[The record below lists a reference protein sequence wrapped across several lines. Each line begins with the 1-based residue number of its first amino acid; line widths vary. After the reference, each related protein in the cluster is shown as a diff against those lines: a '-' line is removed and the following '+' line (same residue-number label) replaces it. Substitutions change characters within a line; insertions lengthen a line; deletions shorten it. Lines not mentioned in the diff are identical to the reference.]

1 MKRFVIGV
9 DTSNYTTSAA
19 AVLEDGTLLAN
30 VKRLLPVAP
39 GERGLRQSDAVFAH
53 VKAMPDI
60 ISELTRRLGEYS
72 SELSPAAV
80 GYSFAP
86 REVEGSYM
94 PCFLVGEAIAKALAS
109 DRALPVFS
117 SSHQA
122 GHIMAA
128 LCSVSALTLTDKR
141 FAAFHVSG
149 GTTELTLV
157 TPDAK
162 KIISVQKLGGTRD
175 LNAGQLIDRVG
186 VAMGESFPAGRAL
199 DTLALSYGAKP
210 DAMSVCVDRFECNLS
225 GAENK
230 ALKIYD
236 QSGDK
241 ARTAAFVFDFIAR
254 TLCRLSENLRQSFQ
268 DIPIVYAGGVMSSEY
283 IKERLSAF
291 SGYHAAPELS
301 SDNAVG
307 CALLALEKWK
317 RGMAETEVAK

>member
-30 VKRLLPVAP
+30 VKHLLPVAA

-53 VKAMPDI
+53 VKAMPAILAELAGELRKDSEDI
-60 ISELTRRLGEYS
+60 V
-72 SELSPAAV
+72 PAAV
-80 GYSFAP
+80 GYSCAP

-94 PCFLVGEAIAKALAS
+94 PCFLVGEAIARAAAA
-109 DRALPVFS
+109 DRKLPVFA

-128 LCSVSALTLTDKR
+128 LYSASAMSLVEKR

-157 TPDAK
+157 TPDAQ
-162 KIISVQKLGGTRD
+162 KIISVEKLGGTLD
-175 LNAGQLIDRVG
+175 LNAGQLIDRIG
-186 VAMGESFPAGRAL
+186 VVMGETFPAGRVL
-199 DTLALSYGAKP
+199 DTLA
-210 DAMSVCVDRFECNLS
+210 MSFEGKIDTMPVRTDGFACNLS

-230 ALKIYD
+230 ARAIYA
-236 QSGDK
+236 QSGDR
-241 ARTAAFVFDFIAR
+241 ARTAAFVFDFVTR
-254 TLCRLSENLRQSFQ
+254 TLFCLSEKLRSDYP
-268 DIPIVYAGGVMSSEY
+268 DIPIVYAGGVMSSQY
-283 IKERLSAF
+283 MKKRLSQF
-291 SGYHAAPELS
+291 GGYHAAPELS

-317 RGMAETEVAK
+317 RGLPGTEVAQ

>member
-30 VKRLLPVAP
+30 VKRLLPVAA

-60 ISELTRRLGEYS
+60 ISELTQRLTEYS
-72 SELSPAAV
+72 SELSLAAV
-80 GYSFAP
+80 GYSSAP

-94 PCFLVGEAIAKALAS
+94 PCFLVGDAIAKSIAS

-128 LCSVSALTLTDKR
+128 LYSASAVRLMNER

-157 TPDAK
+157 TPDTER
-162 KIISVQKLGGTRD
+162 ILSVQKLGGTRD

-186 VAMGESFPAGRAL
+186 VAMGETFPAGRAL
-199 DTLALSYGAKP
+199 DSLALSYNGKV
-210 DAMSVCVDRFECNLS
+210 DHMSVCIDGFECNLS

-230 ALKIYD
+230 TRKIYEE
-236 QSGDK
+236 SGDR
-241 ARTAAFVFDFIAR
+241 ARTAAFVFDFVAR
-254 TLCRLSENLRQSFQ
+254 TLCRLSGNLRDSYP

-301 SDNAVG
+301 SDNAAG
-307 CALLALEKWK
+307 CALLTLEKWK
-317 RGMAETEVAK
+317 RGLSETEVAK